1 VIRVSQIETASPHTL
16 GQLFIKKA
24 RDRLFLHSCAKDPV
38 LAMALLEEGD
48 VPKQYLWVAP
58 GEPKRVLNRRD
69 S

>member
-1 VIRVSQIETASPHTL
+1 
-16 GQLFIKKA
+16 
-24 RDRLFLHSCAKDPV
+24 
-38 LAMALLEEGD
+38 MALLEEGD